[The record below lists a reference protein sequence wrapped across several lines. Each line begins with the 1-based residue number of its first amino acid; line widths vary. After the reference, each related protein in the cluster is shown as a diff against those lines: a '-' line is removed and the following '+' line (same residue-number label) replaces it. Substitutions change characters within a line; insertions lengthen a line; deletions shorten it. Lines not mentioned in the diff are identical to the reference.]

1 MARDILQISTATTRR
16 WIRLLETAVVTIDP
30 SADTES
36 DAVTEDAAD
45 GSRGRKC
52 NKRIYDV

>member
-1 MARDILQISTATTRR
+1 MT
-16 WIRLLETAVVTIDP
+16 VDP

-45 GSRGRKC
+45 EAEAGSATNASTTYETEEGMEETGAA
-52 NKRIYDV
+52 N

>member
-1 MARDILQISTATTRR
+1 
-16 WIRLLETAVVTIDP
+16 VTVDP

-45 GSRGRKC
+45 EAEAGSATDASTTYEAAEGTEETGAA
-52 NKRIYDV
+52 N